1 MKKALLPLAVALACA
16 AGPAFGADEVTVTPV
31 GEFTLPGLQP
41 GKPGPP
47 GLSGLTRVG
56 GDMYY
61 AVRDKGGFLQ
71 LLTIRLDGTSGAIT
85 DCVYHTTV
93 VLKGQPRSDFECV
106 AWDDANRWVWA
117 GDEFDGSICAFQP
130 VTGEKVKTLA
140 VPSVYDAFRYNMS
153 FESLSIRANGL
164 EMWTCNEDALCRA
177 DAVNREGPP
186 VDDGPLA
193 TRAHGAAVR
202 IQKFA
207 RATPQADWRPAGQW
221 AYRTDPIGGKDF
233 IRKARNG
240 VAEMC
245 CLDDGTVL
253 VLERE
258 MSIKQ
263 GGLMPIPSFRC
274 RIYQVD
280 FAGATDVS
288 AVMSL
293 NGATYRPVAKKMV
306 FDRDTRFAMYEG
318 LCLGPR
324 LADGS
329 RSLLMISDGDAGA
342 KTSLY
347 ALKVCFSSDK
357 RNAPPP
363 SP

>member
-1 MKKALLPLAVALACA
+1 M
-16 AGPAFGADEVTVTPV
+16 TPV
-31 GEFTLPGLQP
+31 GEFPLPGLQP
-41 GKPGPP
+41 GKQGPP
-47 GLSGLTRVG
+47 GMSGLTHVG

-61 AVRDKGGFLQ
+61 AVRDKGRFLH
-71 LLTIRLDGTSGAIT
+71 LLMIRLDGTSGAIT
-85 DCVYHTTV
+85 SCVYGTAVELTG
-93 VLKGQPRSDFECV
+93 KPRSDFECV

-117 GDEFDGSICAFQP
+117 GDEYDGSICAFQP
-130 VTGEKVKTLA
+130 TTGEKVKTLA
-140 VPSVYDAFRYNMS
+140 VPPVYDAFRYNMS

-193 TRAHGAAVR
+193 TRAHGSEVR

-233 IRKARNG
+233 LGKARNG

-258 MSIKQ
+258 MSIKS
-263 GGLMPIPSFRC
+263 GGMMPLPSFRC

-306 FDRDTRFAMYEG
+306 FDRDTGLAMYEG
-318 LCLGPR
+318 LCLGPQ

-342 KTSLY
+342 KASLY
-347 ALKVCFSSDK
+347 ALKVRFSSDQ
-357 RNAPPP
+357 RNASPP
-363 SP
+363 SPQL